1 MIDRFRNASPGRQ
14 MAISAGLALLLAGL
28 IAAAYLLWFRTGY
41 AVLFSDLRESEA
53 AAIVAELDKAGV
65 PYRLD
70 HGGKTILVADDE
82 THILNVVSLKLR
94 NAGYR
99 VLTASDGQE
108 ALDLARQEVP
118 DLLIT
123 DYHMPLLSG
132 LELCRRLR
140 QDPQTTAIPAIMLTA
155 RGYHLE
161 EQDTRTSGI
170 RCMLSKP
177 FSPRHLL
184 LTVNEVMTGKAA

>member
-1 MIDRFRNASPGRQ
+1 MN
-14 MAISAGLALLLAGL
+14 
-28 IAAAYLLWFRTGY
+28 
-41 AVLFSDLRESEA
+41 
-53 AAIVAELDKAGV
+53 
-65 PYRLD
+65 
-70 HGGKTILVADDE
+70 GKTILVADDE
-82 THILNVVSLKLR
+82 SHILNVVSLKLR

-108 ALDLARQEVP
+108 ALDLALQEKP

-132 LELCRRLR
+132 IELCRRLK
-140 QDPQTTAIPAIMLTA
+140 QHAGTMSMPAIMLTA

-161 EQDTRTSGI
+161 EHDTVESGI
-170 RCMLSKP
+170 LRMISKP

-184 LTVNEVMTGKAA
+184 VAVTEVLQGKAA